1 MGGIEYFLGFFVD
14 GLFPGDKNSFLG
26 SLMEALTSR
35 VLPKKSIWFALPF
48 PMQYIS

>member
-1 MGGIEYFLGFFVD
+1 
-14 GLFPGDKNSFLG
+14 
-26 SLMEALTSR
+26 MEALTSR